1 MEYKGQSKDRRRQEG
16 EERNEAWRKLTPL
29 QQLQVLDN
37 RPGECKRQRGKIQ
50 QLLGFEKPKL
60 SAKQAVAILAA
71 VAVSLPSP
79 LLDQLIPNI
88 EVDI

>member
-1 MEYKGQSKDRRRQEG
+1 MEYKGQSKDQRRQEG
-16 EERNEAWRKLTPL
+16 EARNEKWQKFTPQ
-29 QQLQVLDN
+29 QQLRHLDAS
-37 RPGECKRQRGKIQ
+37 GFVAKRQRAKIQ
-50 QLLGFEKPKL
+50 KLLGPEPKL

-71 VAVSLPSP
+71 VAVSIPSP

>member
-1 MEYKGQSKDRRRQEG
+1 MEYKGRSKDQRRQEG
-16 EERNEAWRKLTPL
+16 EARNEKWQKFTPS
-29 QQLQVLDN
+29 QQLHHLDAS
-37 RPGECKRQRGKIQ
+37 ELIAKKQRAKIQ
-50 QLLGFEKPKL
+50 KLLEKPKL